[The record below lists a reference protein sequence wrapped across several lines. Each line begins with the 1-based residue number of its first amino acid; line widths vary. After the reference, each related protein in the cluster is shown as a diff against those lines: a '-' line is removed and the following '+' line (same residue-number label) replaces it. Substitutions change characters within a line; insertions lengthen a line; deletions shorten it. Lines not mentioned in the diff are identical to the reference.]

1 MLVRGFSQ
9 HFKAAK
15 NCLVRF
21 GYTQQL
27 QGGMSFEQCIPV
39 FRGPLSAYK
48 HKYYVPNPR
57 MPSGGAQAFG
67 STTGG
72 MIEVVS

>member
-9 HFKAAK
+9 HFKAAN

-21 GYTQQL
+21 GDTQQL

-39 FRGPLSAYK
+39 LRGPLSAYK

-57 MPSGGAQAFG
+57 TPSAAHKAFG

>member
-9 HFKAAK
+9 HSKAAK

-48 HKYYVPNPR
+48 HKYCVPKPQDAIR
-57 MPSGGAQAFG
+57 RAQAFG
-67 STTGG
+67 STTCGT
-72 MIEVVS
+72 IEVVS